1 MKTGSTL
8 LPIQLLREDIS
19 EEVAAKRDFEWWRG
33 GAKVSLEERA
43 AHKGT
48 EIGTSEWLVLGQ
60 FGKSVDP
67 EWGPMRQRAGN
78 ISMFPVVKDLESLPV
93 DIHSVNH

>member
-1 MKTGSTL
+1 M
-8 LPIQLLREDIS
+8 
-19 EEVAAKRDFEWWRG
+19 VAGRG
-33 GAKVSLEERA
+33 EGSLEERA

-48 EIGTSEWLVLGQ
+48 EIGTSEWLVLGR
-60 FGKSVDP
+60 FCRSMDP
-67 EWGPMRQRAGN
+67 EWGPMRQRPGN